1 MRITNK
7 MLSNSFLN
15 DVEVNLN
22 NLKTLQQQLTSG
34 KEVKRPSDDPFRVA
48 RSMQLHTDIGR
59 NVQYNKNIE
68 DAINFLDVTDTS
80 LGQVTNVFQRMRE
93 LLVSSGNGA
102 YGEDEK
108 KAIRDEINQKVS
120 ELGQILNSNFDGKY
134 IFAGTRA
141 TTKPIIVENKAD
153 KTTLNYNGRSGA
165 KLDLTK
171 VSDKDEAKMLGEKL
185 TAEISQGVVLEYNIT
200 AKDLLQFTV
209 KGTGGNPD
217 KDIDVKEVLDKIITH
232 LNDPKAGTNE
242 LNEDLQNIDDAV
254 ENLLK
259 LRSEV
264 GAKQNRMESARNKNK
279 EQNFNLTQILS
290 KTEDIDVSE
299 KYMQY
304 AVMQSVYLASL
315 QTSSKILQPTLMDYL
330 R

>member
-15 DVEVNLN
+15 DVDVNLN

-34 KEVKRPSDDPFRVA
+34 KEIKRPSDDPFRVA
-48 RSMQLHTDIGR
+48 RAMQLHTDIGI
-59 NVQYNKNIE
+59 NKQYNKNIE
-68 DAINFLDVTDTS
+68 DAINFLDVTDTA
-80 LGQVTNVFQRMRE
+80 LGQVTNVVHRVRE
-93 LLVSSGNGA
+93 LLVTSGNGA

-141 TTKPIIVENKAD
+141 TTKPITVENTGN
-153 KTTLNYNGRSGA
+153 KTTLDFNGRSGT
-165 KLDLTK
+165 KLANP
-171 VSDKDEAKMLGEKL
+171 DEEKMLEEKL
-185 TAEISQGVVLEYNIT
+185 TVEISQGVVLDYNIT
-200 AKDLLQFTV
+200 AKELLSF
-209 KGTGGNPD
+209 KD
-217 KDIDVKEVLDKIITH
+217 KNGKVVDVRDVLGKVIDN
-232 LNDPKAGTNE
+232 LNNPKAGTGE
-242 LNEDLQNIDDAV
+242 LNVDLDNIDNIM

-264 GAKQNRMESARNKNK
+264 GSKQNRMESARDKNK
-279 EQNFNLTQILS
+279 EQNFNLTKILS

-299 KYMQY
+299 KYMEY

>member
-7 MLSNSFLN
+7 MLSNNFLN

-34 KEVKRPSDDPFRVA
+34 KQVKRPSDDPFRVA

-68 DAINFLDVTDTS
+68 DAINFLDVTDTA
-80 LGQVTNVFQRMRE
+80 LGQVTNVFARMRE

-108 KAIRDEINQKVS
+108 KAIRDEVNQKVS

-134 IFAGTRA
+134 VFAGTRA
-141 TTKPIIVENKAD
+141 TTKPIIVENKSD
-153 KTTLNYNGRSGA
+153 KTTLDYNGRSGV
-165 KLDLTK
+165 KLDPTNIA
-171 VSDKDEAKMLGEKL
+171 DKEEEKMLGEKL

-200 AKDLLQFTV
+200 AKELLQFTV
-209 KGTGGNPD
+209 KGTGGKPD
-217 KDIDVKEVLDKIITH
+217 KNIDVKEVLDKIVNH
-232 LNDPKAGTNE
+232 LNNPTAGTAE

-254 ENLLK
+254 GNLLK

-264 GAKQNRMESARNKNK
+264 GAKQNRMESARDKNK
-279 EQNFNLTQILS
+279 EQNFNLKQILS

-299 KYMQY
+299 KYMEY
-304 AVMQSVYLASL
+304 SVMQSVYLASL
-315 QTSSKILQPTLMDYL
+315 QTSSRILQPTLMDYL

>member
-68 DAINFLDVTDTS
+68 DAINFLDVTDTA

-120 ELGQILNSNFDGKY
+120 EL
-134 IFAGTRA
+134 
-141 TTKPIIVENKAD
+141 
-153 KTTLNYNGRSGA
+153 
-165 KLDLTK
+165 
-171 VSDKDEAKMLGEKL
+171 
-185 TAEISQGVVLEYNIT
+185 
-200 AKDLLQFTV
+200 
-209 KGTGGNPD
+209 
-217 KDIDVKEVLDKIITH
+217 
-232 LNDPKAGTNE
+232 
-242 LNEDLQNIDDAV
+242 
-254 ENLLK
+254 
-259 LRSEV
+259 RSE
-264 GAKQNRMESARNKNK
+264 EH
-279 EQNFNLTQILS
+279 T
-290 KTEDIDVSE
+290 SE
-299 KYMQY
+299 LQSRQY
-304 AVMQSVYLASL
+304 LVC
-315 QTSSKILQPTLMDYL
+315 
-330 R
+330 

>member
-59 NVQYNKNIE
+59 NIQYNKNIE
-68 DAINFLDVTDTS
+68 DAINFLDVTDTA

-134 IFAGTRA
+134 VFAGTRA
-141 TTKPIIVENKAD
+141 TTKPIIVESKAD
-153 KTTLNYNGRSGA
+153 KTSLDYNGRSGA

-171 VSDKDEAKMLGEKL
+171 ATDKDESKMLGEKL

-209 KGTGGNPD
+209 KGTGGKAD
-217 KDIDVKEVLDKIITH
+217 KDVDVKEVLDKIVTH
-232 LNDPKAGTNE
+232 LNDPKAGATE

-254 ENLLK
+254 GNLLK

-264 GAKQNRMESARNKNK
+264 GAKQNRMESARDKNK
-279 EQNFNLTQILS
+279 EQNFNLKQILS

-299 KYMQY
+299 KYMEY